1 MKKIIIGKKVE
12 NKKYDFR
19 ETCFGIVV
27 KDKKLYCTEKENEV
41 SLIGGGIEKGET
53 HLECLKREFMEEAGC
68 KVIAIKELCV
78 IDCFWLTRNNKNME
92 SLVNI
97 YVVKID
103 KKISK
108 PTEKNNKLKIIELK
122 EANKLLELP
131 YHKRAI
137 KEYKKIMNNTKFTS

>member
-1 MKKIIIGKKVE
+1 MKKITMGEKIE

-19 ETCFGIVV
+19 ETCFGIVE
-27 KDKKLYCTEKENEV
+27 KDEKLYCTEKENEI

-68 KVIAIKELCV
+68 KIISIEELCV
-78 IDCFWLTRNNKNME
+78 IDCFWVTRNNKNME
-92 SLVNI
+92 SLVNV

-103 KKISK
+103 KEINK
-108 PTEKNNKLKIIELK
+108 PTEKNSKLKIIELK
-122 EANKLLELP
+122 DANKLLQLP

-137 KEYKKIMNNTKFTS
+137 EEYKEYKK